1 MKNNKME
8 KIIVIVGP
16 TAVGKTALSIQLAQK
31 YNGEI
36 INADSMQVYR
46 GLDIGTAKVTQAEAK
61 GIPHHLIDIYAVD
74 EAYTVA
80 DFQKQARKK
89 ITEITNRGKLPIVV
103 GGTGLYVQALIYDYQ
118 LGKQEEVENNE
129 LREKYTQYAENQG
142 NLALWELL
150 KKQDPLAAEKIH
162 FNNQRKVVRALEV
175 FESTGQSIMAP
186 KVAPEKLYDDFL
198 IGLTTDRTLL
208 YERINQRVYQML
220 DQGLIEEAKTLVAY
234 SDTQAALGIGYQE
247 FFPYFKGH
255 SSLEAVIE
263 AIQLHSRRYAKR
275 QLTWFRN
282 RMAPHWFDLV
292 QAPETVVTLEEQVET
307 WLKGVAIDD

>member
-1 MKNNKME
+1 MKRIME

-16 TAVGKTALSIQLAQK
+16 TAVGKTALSIQLAEK

-36 INADSMQVYR
+36 ISADSMQVYR
-46 GLDIGTAKVTQAEAK
+46 GLDIGTAKVTKAEAK
-61 GIPHHLIDIYAVD
+61 GIPHHLIDIYEVD
-74 EAYTVA
+74 DTYTVA
-80 DFQKQARKK
+80 DFQKQAREK
-89 ITEITNRGKLPIVV
+89 ITEVTNRGKLPIIV

-118 LGKQEEVENNE
+118 LGQQEAIENHD
-129 LREKYTQYAENQG
+129 LREKYTQYAEVKG

-150 KKQDPLAAEKIH
+150 KEQDPLAAEKIH

-175 FESTGQSIMAP
+175 FELTGQSIMAP
-186 KVAPEKLYDDFL
+186 KEEPKKRYDDFL

-220 DQGLIEEAKTLVAY
+220 DQGLVEEARSLVVFPE
-234 SDTQAALGIGYQE
+234 TQAALGIGYQE
-247 FFPYFKGH
+247 FFPYFAGQL
-255 SSLEAVIE
+255 SLEGVIE

-282 RMAPHWFDLV
+282 RMAPRWFDLV
-292 QAPETVVTLEEQVET
+292 QTPETVVELEEQVEN
-307 WLKGVAIDD
+307 WLKGVEPHD